1 MSNSYHR
8 LVAEMK
14 SVTLP
19 YRRDTEGVIRESL
32 GRASR
37 RHLLEVLVAHAIELT
52 NKENQVI
59 ALKKEVSRIYGVD
72 LFKEE
77 I

>member
-1 MSNSYHR
+1 MLDSYQR
-8 LVAEMK
+8 LIAEMR

-19 YRRDTEGVIRESL
+19 YRRDTEGDIRESL

-37 RHLLEVLVAHAIELT
+37 RHLLDVLVAHALELT
-52 NKENQVI
+52 NKENQII
-59 ALKKEVSRIYGVD
+59 ALKKEISRIYGVD
-72 LFKEE
+72 FFKEE